1 VRRRVGTQRREAG
14 WSGLTESEL
23 RVARLAAGGL
33 TNRQIGE
40 RLFLSPH
47 TVSSHLRHTFT
58 KLDISSRVELVK
70 IATRHE
76 QTRSSARDQYR
87 VRPLTSGDPHHL
99 NAGVGPACLR
109 TCANYVIDSLTFTPD
124 THARR

>member
-1 VRRRVGTQRREAG
+1 VQSLGEALESYARLGATWDAARARGKLRDLGVRRRIGVRLRPSAG

-23 RVARLAAGGL
+23 RVARLAARGL

-58 KLDISSRVELVK
+58 KLEITSRVELARM
-70 IATRHE
+70 ATQHE
-76 QTRSSARDQYR
+76 PAR
-87 VRPLTSGDPHHL
+87 
-99 NAGVGPACLR
+99 A
-109 TCANYVIDSLTFTPD
+109 
-124 THARR
+124 

>member
-1 VRRRVGTQRREAG
+1 VRRRNGQPRRTAG

-58 KLDISSRVELVK
+58 KLEISSRVELAK
-70 IATRHE
+70 MAIQHE
-76 QTRSSARDQYR
+76 QSRA
-87 VRPLTSGDPHHL
+87 
-99 NAGVGPACLR
+99 
-109 TCANYVIDSLTFTPD
+109 
-124 THARR
+124 